1 MRRRRDWC
9 TRMAVCSTSKIRCLL
24 STEVKMIGMS
34 LNGASFFFRNSV
46 HSFIVLLS
54 FSIRSH
60 LFTTMTH
67 PLRLRT
73 IRLKMFRSCDSSPC
87 CASSIRMQ
95 TSEFSMARIDR
106 ITE

>member
-1 MRRRRDWC
+1 M
-9 TRMAVCSTSKIRCLL
+9 
-24 STEVKMIGMS
+24 GMS
-34 LNGASFFFRNSV
+34 LNGASFLARNAR

-54 FSIRSH
+54 FSTRSH
-60 LFTTMTH
+60 LLTTMTQ

-73 IRLKMFRSCDSSPC
+73 MRLCMLRSCDSSPC

-95 TSEFSMARIDR
+95 TSEFSMARIER

>member
-1 MRRRRDWC
+1 MRRLRDWK
-9 TRMAVCSTSKIRCLL
+9 TRTAVCNTSRIRCLF

-34 LNGASFFFRNSV
+34 LNGASFFIRNSR
-46 HSFIVLLS
+46 HSFIVLFP

-60 LFTTMTH
+60 LLTTITQ

-73 IRLKMFRSCDSSPC
+73 IRLWMFRSCDSSPC
-87 CASSIRMQ
+87 SASSIRTQ

-106 ITE
+106 MTE

>member
-1 MRRRRDWC
+1 M
-9 TRMAVCSTSKIRCLL
+9 RCLL

-54 FSIRSH
+54 FSMRSH
-60 LFTTMTH
+60 LLTTITQ

-73 IRLKMFRSCDSSPC
+73 IRLWMLRSCDSSPC
-87 CASSIRMQ
+87 WASSIRMQ
-95 TSEFSMARIDR
+95 TSEFSMARIER